1 MKRLF
6 VLFGFLQLTA
16 VAVHAQSQQL
26 YLKTDQKNLH
36 QEERTIKKELKAD
49 RKALKKLDGSQVSY
63 QSREAFYSDFGDPGN
78 VTWERTTYFDEA
90 TFMQNGQK
98 VTAYYDDRSGLVGT
112 TMHKHF
118 NEIPASAQRYINR
131 EYKDYKIT
139 EVIFYNDNEANDT
152 DMFLYGTQFDDA
164 DNYFVVLKKVDKTI
178 ILTVG
183 PDGSVNLFKRL

>member
-1 MKRLF
+1 
-6 VLFGFLQLTA
+6 
-16 VAVHAQSQQL
+16 
-26 YLKTDQKNLH
+26 
-36 QEERTIKKELKAD
+36 
-49 RKALKKLDGSQVSY
+49 
-63 QSREAFYSDFGDPGN
+63 
-78 VTWERTTYFDEA
+78 
-90 TFMQNGQK
+90 MQNGQK